1 MLMNRLFKS
10 IALAL
15 AVVLILN
22 LAACAAPAVQ
32 TAETAAAATEAAPQE
47 TAAAEESKPAAE
59 NTAPAADEAEAPAAE
74 ADSDNDLII
83 LYTNDTHG
91 HIDNYTKENEDGK
104 KGLSFA
110 SVAAMKKELKAQGEN
125 VILVDA
131 GDAIQGT
138 VYSAVDEGREIIY
151 MMNVAGYD
159 LATLGNHEFDYNSFR
174 MLTATA
180 KAWFPY
186 VSCNLYE
193 INDGL
198 PLFPAYEEFTTK
210 SGKRVA
216 IIGVGTPESV
226 ITPVRFEDD
235 KGNFFLDFYGR
246 QDQNDLYAAVQSV
259 INLARYYGAD
269 YVIGLG
275 HLGVDA
281 ASEGVRSTD
290 LIAHVKGL
298 DAFIDGHSHTTME
311 KDLVKDAEGKMV
323 PLTQTG
329 CHFAA
334 FGKMTLKKN
343 GSIETELISDYD
355 KYDTMVRKLE
365 QRWID
370 AVNLQLG
377 DEIASTDFNLAQN
390 NPDDPEERIIRNR
403 ETNLGDICADAIYS
417 YYNIAK
423 NIPCDLAIVNGGGIR
438 AEVKKG
444 PITYLDCKS
453 VHPFGNLVCLV
464 KIKGQQVLDM
474 LEWSNRL
481 LGEMDTETGKEAE
494 IGSFLHCAGMK
505 YTTDTTIKDTEI
517 PDENGNWAGT
527 PLGEYRTK
535 DVMIFN
541 RETGEYEPLDPEKTY
556 NVAGQ
561 NYLLR
566 SLGGGL
572 NMLAESE
579 LVEDFSGEDYI
590 ILSEY
595 LANFKK
601 DDEGIPQIT
610 TEGSP
615 LKKYEGYELDYEN
628 PYGSGRISIIKE

>member
-1 MLMNRLFKS
+1 MKRCTGIIVALSIVCMLLTGCMQN
-10 IALAL
+10 
-15 AVVLILN
+15 V
-22 LAACAAPAVQ
+22 
-32 TAETAAAATEAAPQE
+32 
-47 TAAAEESKPAAE
+47 
-59 NTAPAADEAEAPAAE
+59 NTAQGIQIEKLPQPEVEEEATSDSINVPDEEE
-74 ADSDNDLII
+74 DNIAII
-83 LYTNDTHG
+83 LYTNDIHG
-91 HIDNYTKENEDGK
+91 HLNNTKKDENGNEIKGWSFSKLAALKSDLID
-104 KGLSFA
+104 A
-110 SVAAMKKELKAQGEN
+110 GEN
-125 VILVDA
+125 VLLADA
-131 GDAIQGT
+131 GDVTQGT
-138 VYSAVDEGREIIY
+138 EYVSIDYGKTFINLMSLS
-151 MMNVAGYD
+151 GYD
-159 LATLGNHEFDYNSFR
+159 VAAPGNHEFDYGIQRAMSN
-174 MLTATA
+174 MA
-180 KAWFPY
+180 KAAFPY
-186 VSCNLYE
+186 ISCNFFE
-193 INDGL
+193 MEDGDIFL
-198 PLFPAYEEFTTK
+198 TPIHTFQVDDKMIAF
-210 SGKRVA
+210 
-216 IIGVGTPESV
+216 VGISTPETLMST
-226 ITPVRFEDD
+226 TPTAFKNEGGEYVC
-235 KGNFFLDFYGR
+235 KFYGN
-246 QDQNDLYAAVQSV
+246 DNPEDLYAYVQAS
-259 INLARYYGAD
+259 IDMAKDLGAD
-269 YVIGLG
+269 YIIGLG
-275 HLGVDA
+275 HLGVEDTA
-281 ASEGVRSTD
+281 APFRSYD
-290 LIAHVKGL
+290 VIKHSVGF

-334 FGKMTLKKN
+334 FGKMTLKKD

-417 YYNIAK
+417 YYNVAK

-438 AEVKKG
+438 AEVNKG

>member
-1 MLMNRLFKS
+1 MNRFFR
-10 IALAL
+10 IQAIVLA
-15 AVVLILN
+15 AVMTLN
-22 LAACAAPAVQ
+22 LAACAAPAAR
-32 TAETAAAATEAAPQE
+32 TEETAAPVTQAAQQE
-47 TAAAEESKPAAE
+47 TAAVQESKPAEETA
-59 NTAPAADEAEAPAAE
+59 APADTGKEVSASGE
-74 ADSDNDLII
+74 DSDNDLII

-91 HIDNYTKENEDGK
+91 HIDNYAKENEDGK

-110 SVAAMKKELKAQGEN
+110 SVAAMKKELKNQGEN

-180 KAWFPY
+180 KAWFSY

-193 INDGL
+193 ISDGL
-198 PLFPAYEEFTTK
+198 PLFPGYEEFETK
-210 SGKRVA
+210 SGRKVA
-216 IIGVGTPESV
+216 VIGIGTPESV

-235 KGNFFLDFYGR
+235 KGNLFLDFYGR
-246 QDQNDLYAAVQSV
+246 QDENDLYVAVQST
-259 INLARYYGAD
+259 IDLARYYGAD
-269 YVIGLG
+269 YVIALG

-311 KDLVKDAEGKMV
+311 KQLIEDAEGKKV
-323 PLTQTG
+323 LLTQTG

-334 FGKMTLKKN
+334 FGKMTLKKD
-343 GSIETELISDYD
+343 GSIDTELISDYD
-355 KYDTMVRKLE
+355 KYDPMVRKLE

-370 AVNLQLG
+370 TVNLQLG
-377 DEIASTDFNLAQN
+377 DEIASTDFNLSHN
-390 NPDDPEERIIRNR
+390 NPDNPEERIIRNR

-417 YYNIAK
+417 YYNVAK
-423 NIPCDLAIVNGGGIR
+423 NVECDLAIVNGGGIR

-453 VHPFGNLVCLV
+453 VHPFGNLVCIIE
-464 KIKGQQVLDM
+464 IKGQQILDM
-474 LEWSNRL
+474 LEWSNRF
-481 LGEMDTETGKEAE
+481 LGEIDPETGKEAE

-505 YTTDTTIKDTEI
+505 YTTDTTIKDTESV
-517 PDENGNWAGT
+517 DENGNWSGA
-527 PLGEYRTK
+527 PAGEYRTK
-535 DVMIFN
+535 DVMVFDK
-541 RETGEYEPLDPEKTY
+541 ETGKYEPLDPERNYK
-556 NVAGQ
+556 VAGQ

-566 SLGGGL
+566 NLGGGL

-595 LANFKK
+595 LSNFKK
-601 DDEGIPQIT
+601 DSDGAAKIT

-615 LKKYEGYELDYEN
+615 LKKYEGYEMDYEN
-628 PYGSGRISIIKE
+628 PYGAGRITIIKE